1 MNMYVPVRILIFEVH
16 NNNTNT
22 TTKTSTVY
30 GAAYQNAAPYI
41 NPPFRSSNEPEQETL
56 LPVVK

>member
-1 MNMYVPVRILIFEVH
+1 VRY
-16 NNNTNT
+16 NNNTNI

-30 GAAYQNAAPYI
+30 GAAHENAALYI
-41 NPPFRSSNEPEQETL
+41 NPPFRSSNEPEQETF